1 MITTLLTRNDKGKV
15 VFVLIDMKGG
25 VELSQFKDAPNLLM
39 PIIRDKKH
47 VKPTLERV
55 LKEVKRRLFVFER
68 MGVVNIQT
76 CNQRHH
82 PMMAYW
88 VLVIDELAHLMLDP
102 SLKKDSEILL
112 ADIAALSRAAGIHV
126 IAATQRPS
134 VDVVTG
140 LIKANFPVRL
150 AFSTASQADSR
161 VIIDT
166 GDACQLA
173 PQGRMIFF
181 MGNTKVELQG
191 PFISP
196 TLIDE
201 TMTQIIGGKREEAL
215 DARKRHNV
223 TSIDLM
229 RHALPE
235 LGGRAP
241 IAKLFNDFKAHNIK
255 RREIEQMLVELENT
269 EFEINGKWFKLTPPT
284 PGPGALLNSRCLVPI
299 ETTETVFVD
308 DHPNTEYN
316 ETDTELATNETSN
329 LSSEISEP
337 DKTRNH
343 DDGKNGSHLAEEDPE
358 MEHNANEFSG
368 NKILG

>member
-1 MITTLLTRNDKGKV
+1 
-15 VFVLIDMKGG
+15 
-25 VELSQFKDAPNLLM
+25 
-39 PIIRDKKH
+39 
-47 VKPTLERV
+47 
-55 LKEVKRRLFVFER
+55 

-76 CNQRHH
+76 YNQRHP

-102 SLKKDSEILL
+102 SLKKDRQTLL
-112 ADIAALSRAAGIHV
+112 ADIDALSRAPGIHV

-166 GDACQLA
+166 GDACQLS
-173 PQGRMIFF
+173 PQGRMMFF

-201 TMTQIIGGKREEAL
+201 TMTQIIGGKRAEAL

-229 RHALPE
+229 RHALAE
-235 LGGRAP
+235 FGGQAP
-241 IAKLFNDFKAHNIK
+241 VLKLFNDFKAHNVK
-255 RREIEQMLVELENT
+255 KLEIQQMIVELENT
-269 EFEINGKWFKLTPPT
+269 EFEIDGKWFKLLPPT
-284 PGPGALLNSRCLVPI
+284 PGPGALLNSRRLAPI
-299 ETTETVFVD
+299 ETTETMFVED
-308 DHPNTEYN
+308 QSNTE
-316 ETDTELATNETSN
+316 TNETETDLATDEISN
-329 LSSEISEP
+329 LNSEISNSNE
-337 DKTRNH
+337 TRNH
-343 DDGKNGSHLAEEDPE
+343 EDGENGSPLAEED
-358 MEHNANEFSG
+358 S
-368 NKILG
+368 